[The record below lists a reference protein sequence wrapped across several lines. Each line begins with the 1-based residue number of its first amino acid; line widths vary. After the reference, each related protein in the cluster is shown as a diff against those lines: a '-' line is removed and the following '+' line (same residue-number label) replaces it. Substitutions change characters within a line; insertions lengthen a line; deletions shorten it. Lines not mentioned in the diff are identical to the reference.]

1 MKENTRQR
9 ENTEQQESISLR
21 REDMFHYV
29 KICLAIIVLVAVMVA
44 CYIGYYFGREL
55 FSTTGVSSTRA
66 AYTEYTIH
74 IEKGE
79 RTLTV
84 GRELKGAG
92 IIRNPF
98 VFWVQTKLFKCTIEP
113 GDYLVNSRQSSQE
126 IAKQLNSKYR
136 LKESGE

>member
-1 MKENTRQR
+1 MSKSTRRSEGSEPQDR
-9 ENTEQQESISLR
+9 ISTR

-29 KICLAIIVLVAVMVA
+29 KICAAIIVLVAVMVA
-44 CYIGYYFGREL
+44 CYVGYYFGREL
-55 FSTTGVSSTRA
+55 FSTSGVSSTRA

-74 IEKGE
+74 IVKGE

-84 GRELKGAG
+84 GKELKKAG

-98 VFWVQTKLFKCTIEP
+98 VFLVQTKLFKCTIEP

-136 LKESGE
+136 LKGSGE

>member
-1 MKENTRQR
+1 MR
-9 ENTEQQESISLR
+9 ENTQSESSEQLDPISSR

-29 KICLAIIVLVAVMVA
+29 KICAAIIVLVAVMVA

-84 GRELKGAG
+84 GKELKDAG
-92 IIRNPF
+92 IIRNAF
-98 VFWVQTKLFKCTIEP
+98 VFLVQTKLFKCTIEP
-113 GDYLVNSRQSSQE
+113 GDYLVNSRQSSQA

-136 LKESGE
+136 LKGSGE